1 MAADSTDFVIDM
13 TANLDGGESAA
24 HQLDQLANRF
34 GGIESA
40 SEQLDA
46 AMKRVSSALEQTG
59 AAATSSAQAFADGA
73 AAYKQSEKGA
83 DRAASAADKLA
94 QRLEAARAKQEQLA
108 NSGDSVK
115 ISAYR
120 RASAAVDKLA
130 ERHGEAKSKADA
142 MTAALKTEAQAL
154 DKLKAKAEAAASAHD
169 RMGKTSGKIEALAG
183 AAKKASAASKLAGK
197 GSGNLG
203 DLATGLGSLGGPLGS
218 TGSSAA
224 SAAEGMTK
232 LGSSLGGTAA
242 VAVGAAAVI
251 VALVVVVVAA
261 TAAFAKL
268 AVTQAD
274 AARSSKL
281 ATETLA
287 IQHKALAGL
296 GAALPAVQRQTGL
309 STERLQALATS
320 LAEAGVTAK
329 DLPNALKAAATA
341 EAALGESGSAKI
353 VEQLKAGKKSAAE
366 LATEMDQK
374 FGKVVAK
381 KMLSLSSL
389 STRFGQNLQS
399 IFDGVDLEPFLS
411 ALGRVVDLFD
421 TSTAS
426 GKFLQRVL
434 GGAAQALVD
443 VMVPAINA
451 VVRTFLKLEIAV
463 LRTELAILRLREL
476 LNTGEHSGSGL
487 QGPITT
493 FDNMS
498 ASAALAQGNVAALAV
513 AASQASGQM
522 QKETA
527 GFSGIGANMMAG
539 LAEGITS
546 NAGAVAA
553 AITGAV
559 GGAITAA
566 KQLLDIKSPS
576 KVFAKMGEQTAQG
589 FAGGVD
595 DAAPQ
600 ARNALEGLVE
610 PPPAEASGAAGG
622 NGGGVSLEGVTFVF
636 HGVKDAAAAEAPM
649 RKLFVQLLEG
659 DLAALGAE
667 AVPG

>member
-13 TANLDGGESAA
+13 AAELDGGESAA
-24 HQLDQLANRF
+24 AQLDQLADRF
-34 GGIESA
+34 GTIESA
-40 SEQLDA
+40 STQLDA
-46 AMKRVSSALEQTG
+46 AMKRASTALEQTG
-59 AAATSSAQAFADGA
+59 AAAASSAQAFADGD
-73 AAYKQSEKGA
+73 AAYRQNEKGA
-83 DRAASAADKLA
+83 ARAASAADKLA

-115 ISAYR
+115 VSAYR

-154 DKLKAKAEAAASAHD
+154 DKLKAKADAAAAAHD
-169 RMGKTSGKIEALAG
+169 RMGKTSSKIEGLAS
-183 AAKKASAASKLAGK
+183 AAKKASEASKLAAK
-197 GSGNLG
+197 GTGNLG

-232 LGSSLGGTAA
+232 LGSSIGGTAA
-242 VAVGAAAVI
+242 VAVGAVAVI
-251 VALVVVVVAA
+251 ALLVAIVVVA
-261 TAAFAKL
+261 TAAFAKFAMSQAS
-268 AVTQAD
+268 AVRA
-274 AARSSKL
+274 SKL

-287 IQHKALAGL
+287 IQHKELAGL
-296 GAALPAVQRQTGL
+296 SSALPAVQRQTGL
-309 STERLQALATS
+309 STERLQALSKS
-320 LAEAGVTAK
+320 LAEAGVKAK

-366 LATEMDQK
+366 LATEMNNK
-374 FGKVVAK
+374 FGRVVAK
-381 KMLSLSSL
+381 KMKSLSSL
-389 STRFGQNLQS
+389 SDRFSRNLQDLFS
-399 IFDGVDLEPFLS
+399 GVNLEPFLD
-411 ALGRVVDLFD
+411 ALSRVVDLFD
-421 TSTAS
+421 ASTAS
-426 GKFLQRVL
+426 GKFLQRIL
-434 GGAAQALVD
+434 GGAAQTLID
-443 VMVPAINA
+443 LMVPAINA
-451 VVRTFLKLEIAV
+451 VVRGFLKLEIAV
-463 LRTELAILRLREL
+463 LRAEIGILRLQDL
-476 LNTGEHSGSGL
+476 LQTGEHSGSGL
-487 QGPITT
+487 QGPITA

-513 AASQASGQM
+513 VASQASGQM

-546 NAGAVAA
+546 NASAVAA

-559 GGAITAA
+559 GGAISAA

-610 PPPAEASGAAGG
+610 PPPTGEGTTGPKAEAP
-622 NGGGVSLEGVTFVF
+622 SLNGVTFIF
-636 HGVKDAAAAEAPM
+636 QGVKDAAAAEGPI

-667 AVPG
+667 AVTE